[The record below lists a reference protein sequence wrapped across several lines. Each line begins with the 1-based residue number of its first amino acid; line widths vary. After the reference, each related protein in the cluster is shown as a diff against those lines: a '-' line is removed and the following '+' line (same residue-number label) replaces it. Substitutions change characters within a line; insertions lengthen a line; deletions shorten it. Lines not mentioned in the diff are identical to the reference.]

1 MNPTDTSLES
11 PLETPSLPETSAPP
25 PLPKRS
31 GWWMH
36 LALLL
41 GFPILLAVVSEMSG
55 AERNGPVLD
64 ANVGNL
70 LQIVAFELGIFAV
83 VFLSAR
89 NFSKAGADQLLL
101 PWRDGLWP
109 WLRGAGYSIGLRIFV
124 GLIVF
129 MCVAIYAAFNKV
141 DEASVR
147 ALQPKVEVLIDMKAL
162 VNDPVYL
169 FLNLTL
175 VSFVMAGL
183 REELWRAG
191 MLAALRNLWPQHFGT
206 LKGGIAASALIA
218 IAFGLGHF
226 PQGPGAVGMTA
237 VLGFGLGV
245 IMVYHKSIWDAV
257 LAHGFFDA
265 TTFAGLYL
273 VLKFKPELLGG
284 G

>member
-1 MNPTDTSLES
+1 MNPADSTFTNDLES
-11 PLETPSLPETSAPP
+11 PSHPEASAPP
-25 PLPKRS
+25 PLPSRT
-31 GWWMH
+31 GWWVH

-41 GFPILLAVVSEMSG
+41 GFPILLGLFASMSG
-55 AERNGPVLD
+55 SERNGPVLD
-64 ANVGNL
+64 ANVSNL
-70 LQIVAFELGIFAV
+70 LQVVVVELAIFAV
-83 VFLSAR
+83 VFLSACR
-89 NFSKAGADQLLL
+89 FSRAGADQLLL
-101 PWRDGLWP
+101 PWRDGFWP
-109 WLRGAGYSIGLRIFV
+109 WLRGAGYSIALRVFV
-124 GLIVF
+124 GMIVF
-129 MCVAIYAAFNKV
+129 VCVALYAAFNKV
-141 DEASVR
+141 DENSVR

-169 FLNLTL
+169 LLNLTL

-206 LKGGIAASALIA
+206 LKGGIAASALVA
-218 IAFGLGHF
+218 IAFGLGHA

-237 VLGFGLGV
+237 VLGFGLGA